1 MHKVGRKNYLFAGS
15 HEAAQRS
22 AMLYSLMGTCKLHGV
37 NPFDWIKNVH
47 EIIPAHPINK
57 IQDLLPYNW
66 KPIQYLNL

>member
-1 MHKVGRKNYLFAGS
+1 
-15 HEAAQRS
+15 
-22 AMLYSLMGTCKLHGV
+22 MLYSLMGTCKLHGV
-37 NPFDWIKNVH
+37 NPFDWIKNVL